1 MHTPQGQRQT
11 LNSRLGRSP
20 SARANRGGRTRERQ
34 RQRLGPDPI
43 VTFGESHNTELNGD
57 SLQLALKTEEGEI
70 SYLNEVSKAVDA
82 SYSTEAVQEHLERLD
97 DLVTLRA
104 HMMEQ
109 LVSFMRLKFRGDAES
124 VCQFAISGQRS
135 LNARSG
141 TDWERSYNEFLVG
154 RKGWSQVSEDD
165 VVQIILGD
173 QFQRRVVDGVMT
185 PDENFEMVVLRWGR
199 ELTQAKLVLGKLF
212 ELIQPLSNE
221 LFKAKVRPDHR
232 MCVIEN
238 RELIWTSQ
246 VATLLNLAI
255 GDSALRQVPI
265 GYG

>member
-1 MHTPQGQRQT
+1 M
-11 LNSRLGRSP
+11 
-20 SARANRGGRTRERQ
+20 
-34 RQRLGPDPI
+34 
-43 VTFGESHNTELNGD
+43 
-57 SLQLALKTEEGEI
+57 
-70 SYLNEVSKAVDA
+70 
-82 SYSTEAVQEHLERLD
+82 
-97 DLVTLRA
+97 
-104 HMMEQ
+104 
-109 LVSFMRLKFRGDAES
+109 
-124 VCQFAISGQRS
+124 
-135 LNARSG
+135 
-141 TDWERSYNEFLVG
+141 
-154 RKGWSQVSEDD
+154 
-165 VVQIILGD
+165 QIILGD

-185 PDENFEMVVLRWGR
+185 PDENFEMAVLRWGR
-199 ELTQAKLVLGKLF
+199 ELKQAKLVLGKLF

>member
-20 SARANRGGRTRERQ
+20 SARANRGGRTRKRQ

-82 SYSTEAVQEHLERLD
+82 CYSTEAVEEHLERLD

-104 HMMEQ
+104 HVMEQ
-109 LVSFMRLKFRGDAES
+109 LVSFLRLKFRGDAES

-141 TDWERSYNEFLVG
+141 TDWAVFLVG

-165 VVQIILGD
+165 VVPIILDD
-173 QFQRRVVDGVMT
+173 QFQRRVVDGVIT
-185 PDENFEMVVLRWGR
+185 LDAGVEMMVLRWGR
-199 ELTQAKLVLGKLF
+199 ELTQASPGDLS
-212 ELIQPLSNE
+212 ELIHALSK
-221 LFKAKVRPDHR
+221 LQFHAKVRPDHR

>member
-1 MHTPQGQRQT
+1 MHTPQGHRQT

-20 SARANRGGRTRERQ
+20 STRANRGGRTRKRQ

-43 VTFGESHNTELNGD
+43 VTFGESYNTELNGD

-70 SYLNEVSKAVDA
+70 SYLNEVSQAADA
-82 SYSTEAVQEHLERLD
+82 CYSTAAVEEHLERLD
-97 DLVTLRA
+97 DLVPLRA

-135 LNARSG
+135 LNARSD
-141 TDWERSYNEFLVG
+141 TDWERSYSELLVG

-165 VVQIILGD
+165 VVKIILGD
-173 QFQRRVVDGVMT
+173 QFQRRVVDGVVT
-185 PDENFEMVVLRWGR
+185 QDENFEMAVLRWGR
-199 ELTQAKLVLGKLF
+199 ELKQAKLVLGKLF

-232 MCVIEN
+232 MCDIEN

-246 VATLLNLAI
+246 VATLLNLTI
-255 GDSALRQVPI
+255 EDFALRQVPI
-265 GYG
+265 GCG

>member
-20 SARANRGGRTRERQ
+20 SARANRGGRTRKRQ

-82 SYSTEAVQEHLERLD
+82 CYSAEAVEEHLERLD

-141 TDWERSYNEFLVG
+141 TDWEWSCNEFLVG
-154 RKGWSQVSEDD
+154 RKDCSQVLEDD
-165 VVQIILGD
+165 AVQIILGD
-173 QFQRRVVDGVMT
+173 QFQRRVVDGVIT
-185 PDENFEMVVLRWGR
+185 LDAGVEMMVLRWGR
-199 ELTQAKLVLGKLF
+199 ELGQASLGDLS
-212 ELIQPLSNE
+212 ELIHALSKQQ
-221 LFKAKVRPDHR
+221 FHAKVRPDHR

>member
-1 MHTPQGQRQT
+1 M
-11 LNSRLGRSP
+11 
-20 SARANRGGRTRERQ
+20 
-34 RQRLGPDPI
+34 
-43 VTFGESHNTELNGD
+43 
-57 SLQLALKTEEGEI
+57 
-70 SYLNEVSKAVDA
+70 
-82 SYSTEAVQEHLERLD
+82 
-97 DLVTLRA
+97 
-104 HMMEQ
+104 
-109 LVSFMRLKFRGDAES
+109 
-124 VCQFAISGQRS
+124 
-135 LNARSG
+135 
-141 TDWERSYNEFLVG
+141 
-154 RKGWSQVSEDD
+154 
-165 VVQIILGD
+165 QIILGD